1 MSTSNKSKAVATSQ
15 REEKKYPAAK
25 LLKSKAFSGYQQDFA
40 RVILGGAEYTIQEAK
55 EKLDAV
61 LKPSA
66 EKAAGEKK
74 EGGNAN
80 A

>member
-1 MSTSNKSKAVATSQ
+1 MPESKKTKAVATSQ
-15 REEKKYPAAK
+15 REKKKYPAAK

-40 RVILGGAEYTIQEAK
+40 RVILGKSEYTIQEAK

-61 LKPSA
+61 LKPPA